1 MSRNNPD
8 RTGAHTA
15 DADAIIPATQQA
27 QQSTG
32 EAFSFVVPT
41 EFVELPSKGTVYAEN
56 HPLHGQESV
65 EIRHMTTKEEDIL
78 TSRALLKQGVA
89 LDRVI
94 QNLMVDKRI
103 KPDDLIIGDKNAI
116 IVAARI
122 SGYGGDYGTSIT
134 CPACGATAK
143 YDFNLHDS
151 KVYDGADAA
160 SLDVTRTENGTFHVE
175 LPLTKLNVEFR
186 LLTGADE
193 KRIVKGM
200 EMERKRKSPEKNVSR
215 QLKTMIASV
224 NGEGSPAAI
233 NELVDNMPS
242 LDARHLRLAYKLAAP
257 NIDLTQNYECSECG
271 HEQEMEVPLTADFF
285 WPDR

>member
-15 DADAIIPATQQA
+15 DADATIPAVQQG

-32 EAFSFVVPT
+32 ETFSFVVPT
-41 EFVELPSKGTVYAEN
+41 EFVELPSRGVVYAQT
-56 HPLHGQESV
+56 HPLHGQQSV

-78 TSRALLKQGVA
+78 TSRALLKQGIA

-94 QNLMVDKRI
+94 KNLVVDKRI
-103 KPDDLIIGDKNAI
+103 NPDDLIVGDKNAI

-122 SGYGGDYGTSIT
+122 SGYGADYTTSVT
-134 CPACGATAK
+134 CPVCAAISK
-143 YDFNLHDS
+143 YSFNLHES
-151 KVYDGADAA
+151 RVYDGADAS
-160 SLDVTRTENGTFHVE
+160 SLDIVATENGTFRVE
-175 LPLTKLNVEFR
+175 LPLTKLDVEFK

-193 KRIVKGM
+193 KRIVKSM
-200 EMERKRKSPEKNVSR
+200 EMERKRKSAEKNVSR
-215 QLKTMIASV
+215 QLKTMIVSV
-224 NGEGSPAAI
+224 NGEDSPAAI

-242 LDARHLRLAYKLAAP
+242 LDARHLRLAYKLSAP
-257 NIDLTQNYECSECG
+257 NIDLTQSYECSDCG